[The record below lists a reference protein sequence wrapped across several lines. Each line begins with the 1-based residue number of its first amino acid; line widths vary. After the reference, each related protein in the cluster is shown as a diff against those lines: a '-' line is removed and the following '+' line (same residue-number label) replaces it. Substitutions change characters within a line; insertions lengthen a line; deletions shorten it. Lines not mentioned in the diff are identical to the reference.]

1 MAQESGL
8 FSVRRPRE
16 TLGPVNNNASAIPM
30 PSSAMKRSNSIS
42 NMQQAGGPF
51 ASTHGRS
58 QSGSRMSLAPGR
70 PSQPIFQRSS
80 SGTNLADG
88 GFDSVLGQAGFQSVH
103 RNSTSN
109 MLGASSAGGGRKSLA
124 PSSIFQTPAPASSL
138 EQSTQRRSSVFKTR
152 ASQGPGQ
159 AGVRQSFF
167 QTAPLPAGVPADPRR
182 LRDAST
188 RTQMAHELRE
198 YLTQNNFEME
208 SKHVLSANSMT
219 SPTQKDFNCMF
230 QWLYHRIDPSYR
242 FQKSI
247 DQEVPVL
254 LKQMRYPFEKS
265 IMKSQ
270 IAAVGGNNWSTF
282 LGLLHWM
289 MQLARMMTAYENGTY
304 DDACFDAGLDVSADR
319 IIFDFLSDA
328 YSTWLS
334 ADDEDDDE
342 AAQARLIQPHIEA
355 MASRFDAANAQHQ
368 EQVTLL
374 EAEHKY
380 LQDQIEELG
389 KSGPRVQM
397 LEEQIKVLEDDHVK
411 FETYNNSMDAKVEK
425 FTSRCAAMDQMIEE
439 IEAELESSEKERQ
452 ELQQIIDDRGI
463 AISDID
469 RMATEKERLDSSFQ
483 AASTRAEESKKRLL
497 EKELTASRK
506 LDELEQTI
514 EKYNN
519 LGYQIGVIP
528 NTAVNAKGLDYE
540 LVLTI
545 NDGPNFSSSQMGS
558 SSREASDRLL
568 ADSGTGYSPHHLL
581 NLDLR
586 GTVKANILSL
596 RKDIA
601 ERRNAALEADMNNH
615 DLLDK
620 IKEAMDDKQA
630 EVEALGHRVAQAEEE
645 LDKLR
650 EITSTQKTAS
660 DAQIEKME
668 KELGRMRSNLGESVQ
683 LMVQREMAVNI
694 EYEQLTLRANALRE
708 ELHTE
713 IERMLDDIVRFKL
726 HIQRSLEEYEQFIAD
741 EVERSCEEQDMLG
754 DAEEVIES

>member
-1 MAQESGL
+1 
-8 FSVRRPRE
+8 
-16 TLGPVNNNASAIPM
+16 M
-30 PSSAMKRSNSIS
+30 PSSAMKRASSIS
-42 NMQQAGGPF
+42 NMQQASSQFPPNN
-51 ASTHGRS
+51 ARS

-80 SGTNLADG
+80 SGTNLAE
-88 GFDSVLGQAGFQSVH
+88 GFQSVH

-109 MLGASSAGGGRKSLA
+109 VFGASSGRKSFA
-124 PSSIFQTPAPASSL
+124 PGASLFQTPAPLSSAPNF
-138 EQSTQRRSSVFKTR
+138 EQSAQRRSSVFKSRT
-152 ASQGPGQ
+152 SHGSGST
-159 AGVRQSFF
+159 GVKQSFF
-167 QTAPLPAGVPADPRR
+167 QQQPMAAAPPADPRR
-182 LRDAST
+182 LKDAAT
-188 RTQMAHELRE
+188 RSHMAQELLE
-198 YLTQNNFEME
+198 YLTHNNFEME
-208 SKHVLSANSMT
+208 SKHVLSNKAMT

-230 QWLYHRIDPSYR
+230 QWLYNRIDPSYR

-289 MQLARMMTAYENGTY
+289 MQLARLMQAYEAGTF
-304 DDACFDAGLDVSADR
+304 DDACFEAGYDVSGDR

-334 ADDEDDDE
+334 AEDGDEDENDQE
-342 AAQARLIQPHIEA
+342 AQARLIQPHVNA
-355 MASRFDAANAQHQ
+355 MATKFDAANAQHH
-368 EQVTLL
+368 EQVKLL

-389 KSGPRVQM
+389 KSGPRIQK
-397 LEEQIKVLEDDHVK
+397 LEEQIRILEEDRVK
-411 FETYNNSMDAKVEK
+411 FENYNNSMDAKVKKYNDRCQFLEK
-425 FTSRCAAMDQMIEE
+425 SIEE
-439 IEAELESSEKERQ
+439 IEAELEASEKEQQ
-452 ELQQIIDDRGI
+452 ELQAIIDGRGMTI
-463 AISDID
+463 ADID
-469 RMATEKERLDSSFQ
+469 RMANEKDRLDTALQ
-483 AASTRAEESKKRLL
+483 ATTTRLEDSKKRVA
-497 EKELTASRK
+497 EKELAASRK

-514 EKYNN
+514 ERYNN

-528 NTAVNAKGLDYE
+528 NTAVNAKGQDYE
-540 LVLTI
+540 LILTVTE
-545 NDGPNFSSSQMGS
+545 GPNFSGSQMGGS
-558 SSREASDRLL
+558 TQDSSDRLL
-568 ADSGTGYSPHHLL
+568 HDAGTGYSPHHLL

-586 GTVKANILSL
+586 GTVKSNILTL
-596 RKDIA
+596 RKEIA

-645 LDKLR
+645 LEKLR
-650 EITSTQKTAS
+650 EITNTQKSQS
-660 DAQIEKME
+660 DAQIERME
-668 KELGRMRSNLGESVQ
+668 KELGRMRSGLGESVQ

-694 EYEQLTLRANALRE
+694 EYEQLQLRANSLRE

-726 HIQRSLEEYEQFIAD
+726 HVQKNLEDYEQFIAD
-741 EVERSCEEQDMLG
+741 EVERSCEEQDLIAQGEDDEQM
-754 DAEEVIES
+754 EE

>member
-1 MAQESGL
+1 MAHESGL

-16 TLGPVNNNASAIPM
+16 TLGPMNNNISAIPM
-30 PSSAMKRSNSIS
+30 PSSAMKRSSSIH
-42 NMQQAGGPF
+42 NQQPGGLF
-51 ASTHGRS
+51 ANHARST
-58 QSGSRMSLAPGR
+58 SGSRMSLAPGR
-70 PSQPIFQRSS
+70 PSQPLFPRSS
-80 SGTNLADG
+80 SGTNLAE
-88 GFDSVLGQAGFQSVH
+88 AGFQSVH

-109 MLGASSAGGGRKSLA
+109 MFGASSGRKSLA
-124 PSSIFQTPAPASSL
+124 PGMIFQTPAPAPPL
-138 EQSTQRRSSVFKTR
+138 DLNTQRRSSVFKSR
-152 ASQGPGQ
+152 ASHGPGQ
-159 AGVRQSFF
+159 GGIKQSFF
-167 QTAPLPAGVPADPRR
+167 QTAPLPAVAPADPRR
-182 LRDAST
+182 LKDAST
-188 RTQMAHELRE
+188 RSQMAAELME

-208 SKHVLSANSMT
+208 SKHVLSNKCMT

-289 MQLARMMTAYENGTY
+289 MQLSKMMNAYEAGNY
-304 DDACFDAGLDVSADR
+304 DDACFDAGFDVSGDR

-334 ADDEDDDE
+334 AEDDDDDE
-342 AAQARLIQPHIEA
+342 EAQARHMQPHVQA
-355 MASRFDAANAQHQ
+355 MAERFEAANSQHF
-368 EQVTLL
+368 EQVKLL

-380 LQDQIEELG
+380 LCDQIDELG
-389 KSGPRVQM
+389 KSGPRIQK
-397 LEEQIKVLEDDHVK
+397 LEEQIKIMEEDLVK
-411 FETYNNSMDAKVEK
+411 FESYNNSMDNKVK
-425 FTSRCAAMDQMIEE
+425 KYNDRCEFLDKSIEE
-439 IEAELESSEKERQ
+439 IEAELEASEQEKQ
-452 ELQQIIDDRGI
+452 ELQAIIDGRGMT
-463 AISDID
+463 ISDID
-469 RMATEKERLDSSFQ
+469 RMSTERDRLDGSLQ
-483 AASTRAEESKKRLL
+483 AASARVEESKKRVA
-497 EKELTASRK
+497 EKEIAASRK

-514 EKYNN
+514 ERYNN

-528 NTAVNAKGLDYE
+528 STAVNAKGLDYE

-545 NDGPNFSSSQMGS
+545 NDGPNFSGSQMGS
-558 SSREASDRLL
+558 SSQDASDRLL
-568 ADSGTGYSPHHLL
+568 ADSGTGYAPHQLL

-586 GTVKANILSL
+586 GTVKSNILTL
-596 RKDIA
+596 RKEIA

-645 LDKLR
+645 LEKLR
-650 EITSTQKTAS
+650 EITNTQKTAS

-694 EYEQLTLRANALRE
+694 EYEQLQLRANALRE

-741 EVERSCEEQDMLG
+741 EVERSCEEQDQLG
-754 DAEEVIES
+754 DADEVEEA